1 MIMHTFSPIN
11 CKALETVTTSI
22 PQPTVTQPPP
32 VSMTFVK
39 PISYQFQVAE
49 YEKDGAIVKVE
60 LQVQATTHD
69 ERGNVIYSS
78 GFVPV
83 PRIKLPYVDHK

>member
-1 MIMHTFSPIN
+1 MHNFSPISS
-11 CKALETVTTSI
+11 KSLETVTTTI
-22 PQPTVTQPPP
+22 PQPTVMQPPP

-39 PISYQFQVAE
+39 PVSYQFQVAE
-49 YEKDGAIVKVE
+49 YEKDGAVVKVE

-69 ERGNVIYSS
+69 EKGNVMYSS

-83 PRIKLPYVDHK
+83 PRIKLPFIDHK

>member
-1 MIMHTFSPIN
+1 MIMHNFSPSTT
-11 CKALETVTTSI
+11 KTLETQTTSV
-22 PQPTVTQPPP
+22 PQPIVTQPPP

-69 ERGNVIYSS
+69 ERGNVMFSS

-83 PRIKLPYVDHK
+83 PRIKLPYVDYK